1 MIIAEALQ
9 ERADLNSK
17 ISSIRERL
25 ADNIIVQDGDKPVE
39 DPNDLR
45 SQLEKAIERL
55 AYIMYKINTTNCM
68 TVVEGR
74 SLTEIIAEKD
84 ALKLSCLVYKASMRN
99 AGSITRRVRA
109 SDIRLVQTID
119 IIEWQRKI
127 DEISGRI
134 RELDTILQK
143 TNWIV
148 DLIE

>member
-1 MIIAEALQ
+1 
-9 ERADLNSK
+9 
-17 ISSIRERL
+17 
-25 ADNIIVQDGDKPVE
+25 
-39 DPNDLR
+39 
-45 SQLEKAIERL
+45 
-55 AYIMYKINTTNCM
+55 
-68 TVVEGR
+68 
-74 SLTEIIAEKD
+74 
-84 ALKLSCLVYKASMRN
+84 MRN

-109 SDIRLVQTID
+109 SDIRLVQTLD